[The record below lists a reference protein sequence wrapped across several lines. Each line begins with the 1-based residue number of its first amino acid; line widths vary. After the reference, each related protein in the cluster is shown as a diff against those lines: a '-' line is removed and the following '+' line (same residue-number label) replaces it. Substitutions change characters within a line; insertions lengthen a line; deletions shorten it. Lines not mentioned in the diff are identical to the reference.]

1 MVVVAGFA
9 YFAQMAFGTLLV
21 DFHSFLASMSTLM
34 RYPLGDFDY
43 KELSRVRRRHIVFPV
58 FAR

>member
-1 MVVVAGFA
+1 MVVVSGFA

-21 DFHSFLASMSTLM
+21 DFHSFLSAVSTLM

-43 KELSRVRRRHIVFPV
+43 KELSRVR
-58 FAR
+58 